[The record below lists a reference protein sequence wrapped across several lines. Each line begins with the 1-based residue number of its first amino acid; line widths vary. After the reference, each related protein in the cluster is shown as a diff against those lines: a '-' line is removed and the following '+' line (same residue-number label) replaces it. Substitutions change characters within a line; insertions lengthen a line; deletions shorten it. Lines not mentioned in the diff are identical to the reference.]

1 MDSGGFNWALLNI
14 IGPLVLLAVIAW
26 ALLRN
31 RRSPRADA
39 DSEAAT
45 HRLYDEEDRAHRGE
59 SDNVP

>member
-1 MDSGGFNWALLNI
+1 MDSGGFNWSLINIVGPILL
-14 IGPLVLLAVIAW
+14 LVVIAW

-31 RRSPRADA
+31 RKSKDRVDE
-39 DSEAAT
+39 SEAST